1 MSDNRMSNIMNNIFD
16 IIISLVRIGV
26 GYMKDFIIKVSET
39 MESTRER
46 KEENMWN
53 GGVTNGHANGYEVK
67 DITDTPYDES
77 NVIYDGVYDDWM
89 DGYNNNNSVLCCV
102 L

>member
-26 GYMKDFIIKVSET
+26 SYMKDFILKISET
-39 MESTRER
+39 METTRER

-53 GGVTNGHANGYEVK
+53 GGKTNEHANGYEIK
-67 DITDTPYDES
+67 DITDTPYDET
-77 NVIYDGVYDDWM
+77 NVIYDGVYDVD
-89 DGYNNNNSVLCCV
+89 N
-102 L
+102 

>member
-1 MSDNRMSNIMNNIFD
+1 MSKLNNIINNLMD

-26 GYMKDFIIKVSET
+26 EYLKEFILSVVKIIYSDNT
-39 MESTRER
+39 IQR

-53 GGVTNGHANGYEVK
+53 GGETNKHQHANGYVVK

-77 NVIYDGVYDDWM
+77 NVIYDGVYDD
-89 DGYNNNNSVLCCV
+89 
-102 L
+102 

>member
-26 GYMKDFIIKVSET
+26 SYMKDFIVKVSET
-39 MESTRER
+39 METTRER

-53 GGVTNGHANGYEVK
+53 GGVTNPNEHANGYEIK
-67 DITDTPYDES
+67 DITDTPYDET
-77 NVIYDGVYDDWM
+77 NVIYDGVYDVD
-89 DGYNNNNSVLCCV
+89 N
-102 L
+102 